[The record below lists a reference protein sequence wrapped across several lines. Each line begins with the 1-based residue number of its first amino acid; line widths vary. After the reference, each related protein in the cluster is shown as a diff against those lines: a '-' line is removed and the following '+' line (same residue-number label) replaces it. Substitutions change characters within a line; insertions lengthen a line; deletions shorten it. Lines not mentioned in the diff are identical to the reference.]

1 MTKYNSVIIFGAGE
15 IPHEKDLYLEVQK
28 GRAGFILALKES
40 RLPTLVSTNVKKEL
54 LHYFLLRPVLLR
66 SDVHLPN
73 LRIRAEF
80 LAGRNFEMF

>member
-40 RLPTLVSTNVKKEL
+40 HLSTLVATEVKK
-54 LHYFLLRPVLLR
+54 
-66 SDVHLPN
+66 
-73 LRIRAEF
+73 
-80 LAGRNFEMF
+80 